1 MGRISYQG
9 RLDPQMRAALEKQNE
24 LAPEIGEMHKIAIH
38 ELRRLYDSE
47 RRYWNADGPD
57 LPEIK
62 DDTIPGP
69 LGTIPVRFYFP
80 NPKRP
85 LPGLVYLHGGG
96 FVLGSLDTHD
106 RIMRLLAQ
114 KSGAAVIGVDYRL
127 SPEHKFPTALEEA
140 AAVVKYLRKNG
151 TGLGIDADRLAMGGD
166 SAGANISIGAS
177 LMVRSEYPDLLKI
190 LLLFYG
196 IYGLRDSGSRRLFGG
211 PEDGLGEENLAFY
224 QKCYLNRNEDAADP
238 RYNVLG
244 ADLRGLPPLFI
255 GAVEHDPL
263 FDDSVTLKKIA
274 DADRVPNE
282 LKIYRGVLHGFLHLS
297 RMVDTASRA
306 LEDAA
311 ASLRNA
317 LLSSSS

>member
-1 MGRISYQG
+1 MGRVDYQKQ
-9 RLDPQMRAALEKQNE
+9 LDPQMLAALQKQNE
-24 LAPEIGEMHKIAIH
+24 LAPGIEEMHKIAIH
-38 ELRRLYDSE
+38 ELRRIYNGE

-57 LPEIK
+57 LPEIN
-62 DDTIPGP
+62 DDAIPGP
-69 LGTIPVRFYFP
+69 VGAIPLRFYFP
-80 NPKRP
+80 NSKRP

-96 FVLGSLDTHD
+96 FVLGNLDTHD

-140 AAVVKYLRKNG
+140 AAVLKYLRKKG
-151 TGLGIDADRLAMGGD
+151 SQSGIDADRLAMGGD
-166 SAGANISIGAS
+166 SAGANISVGTS
-177 LMVRSEYPDLLKI
+177 LMLRTEYADLLN
-190 LLLFYG
+190 LLVLFYG

-224 QKCYLNRNEDAADP
+224 QECYLNRDEDTADP
-238 RYNVLG
+238 RFNVLG
-244 ADLRGLPPLFI
+244 ADLRGLPRLFI

-263 FDDSVTLKKIA
+263 FDDSMTLKKIA
-274 DADRVPNE
+274 DADGVPNE

-297 RMVDTASRA
+297 RMVDTAVQA

-311 ASLRNA
+311 ASLREA
-317 LLSSSS
+317 LFL